1 MAQTGNPNE
10 PPAAC
15 VAVIQCE
22 VAHER
27 CTGVQCAAAL
37 ADREDLFAR
46 YGDEVRYYV
55 PFPCGGCPGR
65 RVGRLAH
72 QIKRIMTKRGV
83 ALEEIAVHL
92 SSCMVFESGHYPPC
106 PHLADIR
113 TMLARKGF
121 ARVVDG
127 THLSPQAEQRRAEGL
142 YPKRHGQGSGPAPAS
157 A

>member
-1 MAQTGNPNE
+1 MTTDRQPTT
-10 PPAAC
+10 C

-27 CTGVQCAAAL
+27 CTGIQCAMGF
-37 ADREDLFAR
+37 ADREDLFAA

-72 QIKRIMTKRGV
+72 QIKRIMQKRGIP
-83 ALEEIAVHL
+83 LEQVAVHL
-92 SSCMVFESGHYPPC
+92 SSCMAFESGHYPPC

-113 TMLARKGF
+113 LMLTRKGF
-121 ARVVDG
+121 TRVVEG
-127 THLSPQAEQRRAEGL
+127 THLSPQAEERRHAGL
-142 YPKRHGQGSGPAPAS
+142 YRPRPGQASGPDAGSP
-157 A
+157 